1 MSDLTHNYKLTIAYD
16 GTAYCGWQIQ
26 PNGIA
31 IQQLIQEKTSI
42 LTRIPTTVIGS
53 GRTDAGVHALGQ
65 IAHFHSP
72 ELKDLYR
79 FHGSLNALLPP
90 DIRILKVE
98 EAPNSFHAQYSATG
112 KTYHYRLHL
121 DRIPNPFKR
130 LYSLHVKEKIRLDLL
145 KAATLPFL
153 GTHDFTSFANE
164 AHKGSASKDAVRTL
178 HRLDII
184 EEPGGVRLEFT
195 GDGFLY
201 KMVRNIVG
209 TLLEIAAGKRP
220 PDDIPNILEAKDRA
234 AAGQAAA
241 PHGLVLVKVDYPP
254 FSGRASGIDAKVG

>member
-1 MSDLTHNYKLTIAYD
+1 MSDQPHNYKLTIAYD

-31 IQQLIQEKTSI
+31 IQELIQEKTSI
-42 LTRIPTTVIGS
+42 LTRVPTTVIGS

-72 ELKDLYR
+72 KLPDLYR

-90 DIRILKVE
+90 DIRILKIE
-98 EAPNSFHAQYSATG
+98 EAPNAFHAQYSAIG
-112 KTYHYRLHL
+112 KTYHYHLHL
-121 DRIPNPFKR
+121 DRISNPFKR
-130 LYSLHVKEKIRLDLL
+130 LYSLHVKEKISLDLL
-145 KAATLPFL
+145 KEATRSFL

-164 AHKGSASKDAVRTL
+164 AHKGSAAKDAVRTL
-178 HRLDII
+178 TRLDVVD
-184 EEPGGVRLEFT
+184 EPGGVRLEFT

-209 TLLEIAAGKRP
+209 TLLEVALGKRP
-220 PDDIPNILEAKDRA
+220 LEDLPNLLAVKDRTVT
-234 AAGQAAA
+234 GQTAP
-241 PHGLVLVKVDYPP
+241 PHGLFLINVEYP
-254 FSGRASGIDAKVG
+254 S

>member
-1 MSDLTHNYKLTIAYD
+1 MHDLTRRHYKLTIAYD
-16 GTAYCGWQIQ
+16 GTAYCGWQVQ
-26 PNGIA
+26 PNGIS
-31 IQQLIQEKTSI
+31 IQQLIEEQASI
-42 LTRIPTTVIGS
+42 LTRETTAITGS

-72 ELKDLYR
+72 EIQDLFR

-98 EAPNSFHAQYSATG
+98 EVPPTFHARYSATG

-121 DRIPNPFKR
+121 DRVPDPFKR
-130 LYSLHVKEKIRLDLL
+130 FYSLHVKEKINLDLL
-145 KAATLPFL
+145 QAATVPLL

-164 AHKGSASKDAVRTL
+164 AHQGSAAKDAVRTL
-178 HRLDII
+178 TRLDVVA
-184 EEPGGVRLEFT
+184 EQGGVRLEFS

-209 TLLEIAAGKRP
+209 TLLEVASGKRLI
-220 PDDIPNILEAKDRA
+220 DDLPAILAAKDRT
-234 AAGQAAA
+234 AAGQAAP
-241 PHGLVLVKVDYPP
+241 PHGLFLIKVEYNNH
-254 FSGRASGIDAKVG
+254 

>member
-1 MSDLTHNYKLTIAYD
+1 MNALFHNYKLTIAYD

-26 PNGIA
+26 PNGVS

-42 LTRIPTTVIGS
+42 LTRVPTSVIGS
-53 GRTDAGVHALGQ
+53 GRTDAGVHAFGQ

-90 DIRILKVE
+90 DIRILNVE
-98 EAPNSFHAQYSATG
+98 EVPHTFHARYSATG

-121 DRIPNPFKR
+121 DRVPDPFKR
-130 LYSLHVKEKIRLDLL
+130 FYSLHVREKINLDLL
-145 KAATLPFL
+145 KAAALSFL

-164 AHKGSASKDAVRTL
+164 GHQGSASKDGVRTL
-178 HRLDII
+178 ARLDVVN
-184 EEPGGVRLEFT
+184 EPGGVRLEFT

-209 TLLEIAAGKRP
+209 TLLEVASGKRLIE
-220 PDDIPNILEAKDRA
+220 DLPNILMAKDRA
-234 AAGQAAA
+234 AAGQAAP
-241 PHGLVLVKVDYPP
+241 PHGLCLVKVDYPRND
-254 FSGRASGIDAKVG
+254 S